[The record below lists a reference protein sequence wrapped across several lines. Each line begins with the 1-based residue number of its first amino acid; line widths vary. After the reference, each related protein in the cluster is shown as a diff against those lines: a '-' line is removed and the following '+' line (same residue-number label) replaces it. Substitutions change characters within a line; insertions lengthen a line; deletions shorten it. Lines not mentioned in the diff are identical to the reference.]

1 MRLTAVVILVAA
13 LAAACGRTGG
23 PESSERSFERC
34 MRSFERASTFAEPK
48 DHLREALYTCENLAD
63 WRVAAKAH
71 PKVVDEAHSVGLLAT
86 LCAASPESLRDSRL
100 CEEAFV
106 VHPGLEPPPQRR

>member
-1 MRLTAVVILVAA
+1 MRVSAVVILVAA
-13 LAAACGRTGG
+13 VAVACGRTGG

-34 MRSFERASTFAEPK
+34 MRSFERASTFPEPK
-48 DHLREALYTCENLAD
+48 DHLREALYTCQNLAD

-71 PKVVDEAHSVGLLAT
+71 PKVVDEAHSVRLLAG
-86 LCAASPESLRDSRL
+86 LCASSHEILRDSRL

-106 VHPGLEPPPQRR
+106 VHPRLQPPPEGR